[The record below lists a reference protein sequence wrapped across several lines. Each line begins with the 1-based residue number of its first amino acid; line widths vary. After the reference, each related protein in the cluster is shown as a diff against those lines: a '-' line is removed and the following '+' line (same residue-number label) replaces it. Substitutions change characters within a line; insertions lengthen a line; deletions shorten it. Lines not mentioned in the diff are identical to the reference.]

1 MVSSTICQVV
11 HIYRSLFQMKQ
22 EDGSKEEE
30 SLFRCI
36 LFDEGIFLS

>member
-1 MVSSTICQVV
+1 MVSSTICHGV
-11 HIYRSLFQMKQ
+11 HVYRSLFQKKK